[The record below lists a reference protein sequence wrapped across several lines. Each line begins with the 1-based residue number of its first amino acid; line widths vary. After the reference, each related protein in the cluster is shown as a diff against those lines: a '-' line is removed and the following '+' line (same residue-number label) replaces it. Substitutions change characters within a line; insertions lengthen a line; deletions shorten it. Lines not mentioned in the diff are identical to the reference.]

1 MNMKRTF
8 GAILTIL
15 GTVALI
21 WSAVAF
27 LSGSSRIGTL
37 SVGQATALVP
47 FIIGLI
53 FFFSG
58 IGLIK
63 AHQRHS
69 GLTKTE
75 TAPRG
80 AVSVLTI
87 AEI

>member
-15 GTVALI
+15 GIAALI

-27 LSGSSRIGTL
+27 LSGGTRIGNISL
-37 SVGQATALVP
+37 DKITALVP
-47 FIIGLI
+47 FVIGLI

-63 AHQRHS
+63 RTDDSAH
-69 GLTKTE
+69 
-75 TAPRG
+75 
-80 AVSVLTI
+80 
-87 AEI
+87 